1 MLDETRRDQ
10 VTSQLVNEAIQ
21 LDLAG
26 QRLAAT
32 ALLTHH
38 RLPESVIARV
48 LREPERRRRATHP

>member
-1 MLDETRRDQ
+1 MLDETRRD
-10 VTSQLVNEAIQ
+10 TATTELVNEAVQ

-32 ALLTHH
+32 KLLEQHH
-38 RLPESVIARV
+38 LSEKVIARV